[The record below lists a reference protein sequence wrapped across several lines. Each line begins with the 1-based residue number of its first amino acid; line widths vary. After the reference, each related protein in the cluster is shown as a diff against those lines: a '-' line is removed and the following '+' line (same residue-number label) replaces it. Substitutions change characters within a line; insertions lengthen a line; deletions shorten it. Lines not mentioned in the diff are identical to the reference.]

1 METPNTK
8 YIQQLANGN
17 TDFENRI
24 ITVIKKE
31 FPEEKE
37 AYLANIK
44 AEQLL
49 AAAENVH
56 KFKNKISI
64 LGLEQGYILASNFEQ
79 ELKTFKNKLH
89 PEFLRLLNLMEAYI
103 LKL

>member
-1 METPNTK
+1 MEKPNTN

-17 TDFENRI
+17 KEFENKI
-24 ITVIKKE
+24 ISVIKKE

-37 AYLANIK
+37 AYLANFN
-44 AEQLL
+44 AENFL

-56 KFKNKISI
+56 KFKNKISM
-64 LGLEQGYILASNFEQ
+64 LGLKEGYVLATNFEQ
-79 ELKTFKNKLH
+79 ELKSLKNKLH